1 MIAVDAVVKIIMIMV
16 IAAVLIY
23 LMILLNYRTNNKKD
37 NLIFVLIAIFAIL
50 VLVLLIY
57 DGFILHVFDEHSL
70 HLGWIIGL
78 IALILLTIGTILVL
92 YNEEKFVLYHGL
104 FCAGPAWIL
113 TLLNVISLITL
124 NDVLQ
129 LSYSGTVH
137 FIHIVLGGVGLGTGL
152 ASMLLGISGQRKL
165 AKLSGFITFACWW
178 GAFFLGLFLN
188 T

>member
-1 MIAVDAVVKIIMIMV
+1 MITIDAVVKIILILV

-23 LMILLNYRTNNKKD
+23 LMILLNYRTTNKKD

-57 DGFILHVFDEHSL
+57 DGFIVEVFNDHSL

-78 IALILLTIGTILVL
+78 IALILLSIGTILVL
-92 YNEEKFVLYHGL
+92 YNEEKFVLWHGL
-104 FCAGPAWIL
+104 AAGSAWIL

-129 LSYSGTVH
+129 VSYSGTVH

-165 AKLSGFITFACWW
+165 AKLSGFITFAFWW
-178 GAFFLGLFLN
+178 GAFFLGLFL
-188 T
+188 